1 MAVARIARTHHI
13 VDTAA
18 EGAEHVIRS
27 TQDAAHKALD
37 SVADT
42 VDDVRGRGA
51 STLEPA
57 REQASAYAHRGL
69 DTMRDVSSRM
79 RETAQQAS
87 HQTIGYI
94 RDEPVKAVLIAAA
107 TGAVL
112 MGLAYLFRRS
122 EERARSR

>member
-1 MAVARIARTHHI
+1 MALARIARTHNFI
-13 VDTAA
+13 DTAA
-18 EGAEHVIRS
+18 EGAEHAIRS
-27 TQDAAHKALD
+27 TQDAANKALD
-37 SVADT
+37 NVADT
-42 VDDVRGRGA
+42 VDHLRGRGSPA
-51 STLEPA
+51 LERA
-57 REQASAYAHRGL
+57 KEQAAAYAHRGL
-69 DTMRDVSSRM
+69 DNMRDMSSRM

-122 EERARSR
+122 SEPTRSR